1 MISAGTMTLVVLS
14 DGFAAAT
21 TGSEVAMAG
30 FSISGNGRRR
40 TAEAAARVDG
50 GVGAAAAR
58 VDAGVD
64 DNGQATGATTPH
76 FPTKNNLNN
85 DTSVI
90 LIHCLLCFCMQ
101 SCSQI
106 RCRSVFN
113 LQ

>member
-1 MISAGTMTLVVLS
+1 MISAGTMTLAVLS

-30 FSISGNGRRR
+30 FSISGSGRRR

-50 GVGAAAAR
+50 GVSAAAAR

-64 DNGQATGATTPH
+64 DNGQATGATMPH

-85 DTSVI
+85 DTSMI
-90 LIHCLLCFCMQ
+90 PIHCLLCFCMQ